1 VLQVAFVAFW
11 LAMAFYVAA
20 TVLYGYQVATR
31 RAVLSWYATFATGA
45 GFLLQTA
52 SIGLRSSATD
62 GTELTGA
69 NVLVLMAWALVLVYF
84 LVEHLMKVKTYG
96 ALLVPAALVMMLIA
110 QVLGV
115 SKGVLADVTPEQA
128 VLLDNWRVGIHVAL
142 ISFANAGYAIGAA
155 ASLMYV
161 LMERQL
167 KARKAT
173 KLFSRLPSL
182 AQTERVAWRSIL
194 WAFPLYSAGLILG
207 VLRAMETDVSLWWAD
222 IRVVLS
228 GLVWLVFAAYLV
240 LRWRHGWQG
249 RRGAYLLLVG
259 FVMVVALAVVARTI
273 PAGFHVFGL

>member
-1 VLQVAFVAFW
+1 MLEIAFVAFW
-11 LAMAFYVAA
+11 LAIAFYVAA

-31 RAVLSWYATFATGA
+31 RAMLSWYATFATGA
-45 GFLLQTA
+45 GFLLHTA
-52 SIGLRSSATD
+52 SIGFRSSATD

-96 ALLVPAALVMMLIA
+96 ALLVPAALVMMLVA
-110 QVLGV
+110 QVLGA
-115 SKGVLADVTPEQA
+115 SRGVLAEVTPEQA
-128 VLLDNWRVGIHVAL
+128 VLLDHWRVGIHVAL
-142 ISFANAGYAIGAA
+142 ITFANAGYAIGAA

-194 WAFPLYSAGLILG
+194 WAFPAYSAGLILG
-207 VLRAMETDVSLWWAD
+207 VLRAIETDVSLWWAD

-228 GLVWLVFAAYLV
+228 GFVWLVFAAYLI

-259 FVMVVALAVVARTI
+259 FALVVVLAVVARTV

>member
-1 VLQVAFVAFW
+1 VLEVAFVAFW

-20 TVLYGYQVATR
+20 TVLYGYQVVTR

-45 GFLLQTA
+45 GFLLHTA

-115 SKGVLADVTPEQA
+115 SRGVLADVTPEQA

-182 AQTERVAWRSIL
+182 AQTERVAWRSVL

-207 VLRAMETDVSLWWAD
+207 VLRAIETDVSLWWAD

-228 GLVWLVFAAYLV
+228 GFVWLVFAAHLV

-249 RRGAYLLLVG
+249 RRGAYLLLAG
-259 FVMVVALAVVARTI
+259 FVLVVVLAVVARTI

>member
-1 VLQVAFVAFW
+1 MLQVAFVAFW

-115 SKGVLADVTPEQA
+115 SRGVLADVTPEQA

>member
-1 VLQVAFVAFW
+1 MLQVAFVAFW

>member
-1 VLQVAFVAFW
+1 VLEVAFVAFW

-45 GFLLQTA
+45 GFLLHTA

-115 SKGVLADVTPEQA
+115 SRGVLADVTPEQA

-259 FVMVVALAVVARTI
+259 FVLVVALAVVARTI

>member
-1 VLQVAFVAFW
+1 MLEVAFVAFW

-20 TVLYGYQVATR
+20 TVLYGYQVVTR

-45 GFLLQTA
+45 GFLLHTA

-115 SKGVLADVTPEQA
+115 SRGVLADMTPEQA

-142 ISFANAGYAIGAA
+142 ISFANAGYAIAAA

-182 AQTERVAWRSIL
+182 AQTERVAWRSVL

-207 VLRAMETDVSLWWAD
+207 VLRAIETDVSLWWAD
-222 IRVVLS
+222 IRVLLS

-249 RRGAYLLLVG
+249 RRGAYLLLAG
-259 FVMVVALAVVARTI
+259 FVLVVALAVVARTI

>member
-1 VLQVAFVAFW
+1 VLEVAFVAFW

-20 TVLYGYQVATR
+20 TVLYGYQVVTR

-45 GFLLQTA
+45 GFLLHTA

-115 SKGVLADVTPEQA
+115 SRGVLADVTPEQA

-182 AQTERVAWRSIL
+182 AQTERVAWRSVL

-207 VLRAMETDVSLWWAD
+207 VLRAIETDVSLWWAD

-249 RRGAYLLLVG
+249 RRGAYLLLAG
-259 FVMVVALAVVARTI
+259 FVLVVVLAVVARTI